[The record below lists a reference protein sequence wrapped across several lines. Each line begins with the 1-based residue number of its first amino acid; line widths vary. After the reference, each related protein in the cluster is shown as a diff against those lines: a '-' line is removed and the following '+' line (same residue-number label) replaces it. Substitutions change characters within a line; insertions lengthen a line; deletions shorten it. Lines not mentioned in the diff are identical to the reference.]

1 MNPRLIGG
9 EMLRWSDLSI
19 GDGPGP
25 VRGAVFGPLLET
37 VGGRILVAGPHHP
50 ELLDALPPGDLTLLV
65 RGVPDAEELAA
76 RYADRPGVVVCCGTP
91 EKLAGEAPYDTVIA
105 LDGLGRLSSVEEEQL
120 GWAATAEVLIGLLR
134 PGGRLLLGVE
144 NYLGL
149 HRLVAMPPEVQDA
162 DWTPVGEYD
171 ETRPAGLDR
180 VLARLDG
187 LRVVRTYAAFPEPAW
202 PTALLGTE
210 LLADERIRGFVE
222 AALDGAFPRI
232 GNPLVDPRPIA
243 VDARRHGLAAE
254 LAPAWVLLAERPGPV
269 AEAAPAV
276 PCGVIATAASLSV
289 VRRGGEGGWART
301 PLPVG
306 MPRDVPEGRTVKE
319 LVLGAA
325 QNRDLPAVRALLE
338 AWQSGPAAGLDAAKA
353 IVAPDGAVVP
363 SGLAVAG
370 MPEDALL
377 SLATAILGSG
387 LAHPWPTVDGA
398 PGLARTLAAMT
409 GRDLT
414 IEDEAGNDPAQS
426 LRELLLE
433 RDRLE
438 GELAQARAKAK
449 WYEKTLTD
457 RENALARAQRLVE
470 LLSDSGAA
478 RLGKAFMG
486 GAKVARRSAR
496 VVVRR
501 IRPRD

>member
-1 MNPRLIGG
+1 
-9 EMLRWSDLSI
+9 
-19 GDGPGP
+19 
-25 VRGAVFGPLLET
+25 
-37 VGGRILVAGPHHP
+37 
-50 ELLDALPPGDLTLLV
+50 
-65 RGVPDAEELAA
+65 
-76 RYADRPGVVVCCGTP
+76 
-91 EKLAGEAPYDTVIA
+91 
-105 LDGLGRLSSVEEEQL
+105 
-120 GWAATAEVLIGLLR
+120 
-134 PGGRLLLGVE
+134 
-144 NYLGL
+144 
-149 HRLVAMPPEVQDA
+149 
-162 DWTPVGEYD
+162 
-171 ETRPAGLDR
+171 
-180 VLARLDG
+180 
-187 LRVVRTYAAFPEPAW
+187 VVRTYSAFPEPVR

-210 LLADERIRGFVE
+210 LLADEKIRGFVE

-243 VDARRHGLAAE
+243 VDARRHGLAAD

-269 AEAAPAV
+269 AGAAPAV
-276 PCGVIATAASLSV
+276 PDGIIATAAGLSV
-289 VRRGGEGGWART
+289 VRRGDGGGWTRT

-306 MPRDVPEGRTVKE
+306 VPRDVPVGRTVKE

-325 QNRDLPAVRALLE
+325 QRRDLPAVRALLE
-338 AWQSGPAAGLDAAKA
+338 AWQSGPAAGLDAANA
-353 IVAPDGAVVP
+353 IVAPGGAVVS

-370 MPEDALL
+370 TREDALL
-377 SLATAILGSG
+377 ALATTIVGSG
-387 LAHPWPTVDGA
+387 LAHPWPTSGGA
-398 PGLARTLAAMT
+398 TGLARTLAAMT
-409 GRDLT
+409 GRDLD
-414 IEDEAGNDPAQS
+414 IDDEGEAGDDPARS

-438 GELAQARAKAK
+438 AELAQSRAKAQ

-470 LLSDSGAA
+470 LLGDSGAA